1 MLSATI
7 KKLYLAITQIIEKL
21 INLIEDIAKNIEK
34 KDNKKDINIID
45 VFSKLGK
52 N

>member
-21 INLIEDIAKNIEK
+21 INLIFEYYIFPTQFA
-34 KDNKKDINIID
+34 
-45 VFSKLGK
+45 
-52 N
+52 